1 MGALSSSHVPQ
12 AFSGW
17 SAFMAARITHC
28 MLSSHVYGPF
38 DPRDVEAAFVD
49 PRPTGTA
56 RPDSAGTT
64 ALFRRELL
72 GSYVAIGVTLL
83 AIGGFVV
90 EGGVRLTSLAGAA
103 DWASA
108 SELVIGRGL
117 LGFFIFS
124 GLVYHFTRLGYLIRF
139 STHRAAPGAELE
151 RVYRR
156 ARAPR
161 VTILVP
167 SYKEEPRVVRQTLLA
182 ATLQQYP
189 SRRIVL
195 LIDDPPAPGNRE
207 DAARLETARTL
218 PRELEALFAEPCRRF
233 ERALAG
239 YIVRR
244 ANGWVDPRQE
254 VERLAAALREAADWL
269 DGLADATAV
278 RDHTDALFVERIL
291 RAPARAH
298 RVRASALQTRQDPAR
313 ADLLL
318 EYRRLATLFKVE
330 ITSFERKRYANLSH
344 EPNKAM
350 NVNAYLALMG
360 KGFREAASR
369 DGRVLEGT
377 GDAQATL
384 RVPDAEFIVVL
395 DADSLILAEYTL
407 RLVHFVTR
415 PGNERVAVVQTPYA
429 SVPGATSAIERIAG
443 ATTDVQLMTHQGATL
458 FGAGSWVGASALVR
472 RAALDD
478 IVFTTEERGYSIS
491 CYVRDRT
498 LNEDTDTTVDL
509 IRRGWTVQNYPDR
522 LAYSAT
528 PPDFGS
534 LLIQRRRWATG
545 GLIIL
550 PKLARYVVVRPSF
563 RRVWEGLIRAQY
575 ILSAPLGSIGALV
588 LALYPFMPRT
598 AWSDWAALAFLA
610 YLVAYARDLVHNGNR
625 GSDLFR
631 AMSLNAMLLPVNL
644 AGAVN
649 SIRQLCTGRK
659 IPFQRT
665 PKVDGRTAATPL
677 HVAAQL
683 ALFLLACSEAPL
695 RLVSGEWLPGL
706 LFLTWAVALGYALH
720 AFAGVEP
727 RWLLLSRAIS
737 DRSFAPQL
745 EADP

>member
-1 MGALSSSHVPQ
+1 
-12 AFSGW
+12 
-17 SAFMAARITHC
+17 MAARITHC

-38 DPRDVEAAFVD
+38 DPRDVEAAFAD

-254 VERLAAALREAADWL
+254 VEGLAAALREAADWL

-395 DADSLILAEYTL
+395 DADSLIRAEYTL

-415 PGNERVAVVQTPYA
+415 PGNERAAARLRLAAHP
-429 SVPGATSAIERIAG
+429 
-443 ATTDVQLMTHQGATL
+443 
-458 FGAGSWVGASALVR
+458 ASALGHRRVDHPAQPGPLRRRPTLLPPHVGRAHPRAVHPERTARQHRRARARALSVHAPHSLVRLGRPRIPCLPRGVRTRPRAQRQPRIGPVPRHVAQRDAAPRQPRGRRQFDPTALHRPEDSLPADPKGRRTNGGDPLARRGAVGAVPPRLLRGAAAPRRRGVAGGSALRDLGRGARLRPACLHLLARGPRRPVR
-472 RAALDD
+472 RRQTPVVAAVESHLRQ
-478 IVFTTEERGYSIS
+478 IVRAAIGGRSVKS
-491 CYVRDRT
+491 GDRT
-498 LNEDTDTTVDL
+498 PAPVGRSLVKGVLPRRTGLPAL
-509 IRRGWTVQNYPDR
+509 IVC
-522 LAYSAT
+522 
-528 PPDFGS
+528 
-534 LLIQRRRWATG
+534 
-545 GLIIL
+545 
-550 PKLARYVVVRPSF
+550 V
-563 RRVWEGLIRAQY
+563 
-575 ILSAPLGSIGALV
+575 
-588 LALYPFMPRT
+588 
-598 AWSDWAALAFLA
+598 
-610 YLVAYARDLVHNGNR
+610 
-625 GSDLFR
+625 
-631 AMSLNAMLLPVNL
+631 
-644 AGAVN
+644 
-649 SIRQLCTGRK
+649 
-659 IPFQRT
+659 
-665 PKVDGRTAATPL
+665 
-677 HVAAQL
+677 
-683 ALFLLACSEAPL
+683 
-695 RLVSGEWLPGL
+695 
-706 LFLTWAVALGYALH
+706 
-720 AFAGVEP
+720 
-727 RWLLLSRAIS
+727 
-737 DRSFAPQL
+737 
-745 EADP
+745 